1 MRSISTT
8 WRFIGMANSPPSQL
22 PLAVQL
28 RPDAQLS
35 SLYSEPNQW
44 IIQWLNTAWVS
55 QTEQF
60 CWIDAGSGA
69 GLSHVL
75 QAIAQQAEQQQKL
88 VFYLSF
94 KQDSQLAPDLLRELP
109 AFDVLCLD
117 DVDDVLGQPDW
128 DLALLHC
135 FNEMRAQHKQLV
147 MGSHQALTDLQQRV
161 LPDLWSRLSWGMR
174 MHWHRPEHWSAVIE
188 HVALARGLLL
198 DAGTC
203 QYIATRA
210 PRDWPKIM
218 EILQELDQAALV
230 AKRRVTVPFIR
241 QVLGW

>member
-1 MRSISTT
+1 
-8 WRFIGMANSPPSQL
+8 
-22 PLAVQL
+22 
-28 RPDAQLS
+28 
-35 SLYSEPNQW
+35 
-44 IIQWLNTAWVS
+44 
-55 QTEQF
+55 
-60 CWIDAGSGA
+60 
-69 GLSHVL
+69 
-75 QAIAQQAEQQQKL
+75 
-88 VFYLSF
+88 
-94 KQDSQLAPDLLRELP
+94 
-109 AFDVLCLD
+109 
-117 DVDDVLGQPDW
+117 
-128 DLALLHC
+128 
-135 FNEMRAQHKQLV
+135 